1 MTVPPEE
8 QRVAVDAMGGD
19 HAPQAVV
26 AGAILAAQQHGIR
39 SILIGDEQQI
49 LACLKDT
56 DPQTR
61 NLMEIVHTYE
71 VIGMGDHPVE
81 AIRKNRQASMVL
93 AIRMI
98 RDREDVTSAM
108 SAGNSGAFMAGG
120 KLILGGIPGIFRP
133 GFTIHLPTPQGPV
146 VLLDAGAAVD
156 CSAETLAQFGELGHH
171 YVRLILRRESPRI
184 GLLNVGEEEGKGSQ
198 EVKDAYEYLQQQS
211 LNFIGNIEGDQVFE
225 GVADVVV
232 CDGFVGNVLLKT
244 AEGVV
249 SRLMHELKAELTA
262 SPVRKAGALLAQG
275 AFRAL
280 KQRYDWEEMSGGV
293 LLGVQG
299 NIVVTHGKSRERGI
313 MNAIRLAH
321 RTGVARLAQTIAS
334 ELTGQPTVSPD
345 PASTAPTVPS

>member
-1 MTVPPEE
+1 MTVPPEQ

-26 AGAILAAQQHGIR
+26 AGALLAAQRHGIR

-49 LACLKDT
+49 LACLRDT
-56 DPQTR
+56 DAR
-61 NLMEIVHTYE
+61 SRALLEIIHTYE
-71 VIGMGDHPVE
+71 TIGMGDHPVE
-81 AIRKNRQASMVL
+81 AIRKHRQASMVL
-93 AIRMI
+93 AIRLI
-98 RDREDVTSAM
+98 KEREDVTSAM

-120 KLILGGIPGIFRP
+120 KLLLGGIRGIFRP
-133 GFTIHLPTPQGPV
+133 GFTIHLPTPHGQI

-156 CSAETLAQFGELGHH
+156 CSAETLAQFGLLGHL
-171 YVRLILRRESPRI
+171 YAKLIFGREAPRV

-198 EVKDAYEYLQQQS
+198 EVKEAYDYLRQAG
-211 LNFIGNIEGDQVFE
+211 LNFIGNIEGDEVFE
-225 GVADVVV
+225 GKADVVV

-249 SRLMHELKAELTA
+249 GRLMTELKKELTA
-262 SPVRKAGALLAQG
+262 SVVRKAGALLAQD

-280 KQRYDWEEMSGGV
+280 KRRYDWEELSGGV
-293 LLGVQG
+293 LLGVKG

-321 RTGVARLAQTIAS
+321 RTGAAQLAQAIETELAVRD
-334 ELTGQPTVSPD
+334 ELTLREPVPD
-345 PASTAPTVPS
+345 TAAS